1 MIATADFDERAAYV
15 TLALVPGIGPI
26 RLERLKRALG
36 SYGRALSARAS
47 LLEAVPSMNRAA
59 ASAVAAADRTVGPRA
74 VEATAGLGGFL
85 LTPFDPDYPELL
97 RHHSSPPALL
107 FGRGRRD
114 LLGRAAVAIVGSR
127 HPSSYGITVTRTAAA
142 GAARAGL
149 TVVSGMARGLDA
161 VAHWAALEAPGDTIG
176 ILGNGLGVIYPAA
189 NRALYQRVG
198 EAGLLLTE
206 YPPGERPN
214 GGSFQRRNRLISG
227 LAAATLV
234 VEATLESGAL
244 ITANTAV
251 EEGRDVLAAPG
262 QITSRTSAG
271 TNRLIRDGATPY
283 LELDDLL
290 SRFAEIPLTVRQEAR
305 SAAGRDPIHARL
317 TADVRRVYDLL
328 DSTSRTLDALV
339 DELRIPPGD
348 VIAAISELELGG
360 LVESDGHAFRRA
372 P

>member
-1 MIATADFDERAAYV
+1 MIATDDFAERTAYV
-15 TLALVPGIGPI
+15 TLALIPGIGPI
-26 RLERLKRALG
+26 RLDRIKRALG
-36 SYGRALSARAS
+36 SYRRALTAPAS

-59 ASAVAAADRTVGPRA
+59 ASAVAAADRSLGPRA
-74 VEATAGLGGFL
+74 VEATGQLGGFL
-85 LTPFDPDYPELL
+85 LTPFDADYPELL

-107 FGRGRRD
+107 FGLGRREV
-114 LLGRAAVAIVGSR
+114 LTRPAVAIVGSR
-127 HPSSYGITVTRTAAA
+127 HPSSYGIAVARTTAS

-149 TVVSGMARGLDA
+149 TIVSGMARGLDA

-189 NRALYQRVG
+189 NRTLYQRVG

-227 LAAATLV
+227 LAKATFV

-244 ITANTAV
+244 ITASTAAD
-251 EEGRDVLAAPG
+251 EGRDVLAAPG

-271 TNRLIRDGATPY
+271 TNRLIRDGATPF

-290 SRFAEIPLTVRQEAR
+290 SRFDEIPLAVRQEVR

-328 DSTSRTLDALV
+328 DSTSRSLDALV
-339 DELRIPPGD
+339 EELRIPPGD

-360 LVESDGHAFRRA
+360 LVESDGAAFRRA

>member
-1 MIATADFDERAAYV
+1 MIAPLDFDERTAYV
-15 TLALVPGIGPI
+15 SLALVPGIGPI

-36 SYGRALSARAS
+36 SYARALTSPIV
-47 LLEAVPSMNRAA
+47 LLEAVPSINRAA
-59 ASAVAAADRTVGPRA
+59 AAAIHAADRTVGPKA
-74 VEATAGLGGFL
+74 VKETERLGGFL
-85 LTPFDPDYPELL
+85 LTPFDTDYPDLL

-107 FGRGRRD
+107 FGRGRRE
-114 LLGRAAVAIVGSR
+114 LLGRSGVAIVGSR
-127 HPSSYGITVTRTAAA
+127 HPSSYGITVTRIAAA

-189 NRALYQRVG
+189 NRTLYQRVG

-227 LAAATLV
+227 LAQATLV
-234 VEATLESGAL
+234 IEATLESGAL
-244 ITANTAV
+244 ITANTAA

-290 SRFAEIPLTVRQEAR
+290 ARFEELPLAVRQQAR
-305 SAAGRDPIHARL
+305 SEAGRDPVHARL

-339 DELRIPPGD
+339 EELRIPTGD

-360 LVESDGHAFRRA
+360 LVESDGSAFRRA